1 MAPFPL
7 HFAPRSPEVVAA
19 KAHLF
24 VRLYDDG
31 HDALKAAYAVAYR
44 WRYAGS
50 SREDGRTVLT
60 RYAHR
65 FEDDDGNAVEVTTE
79 HLSGEG
85 DVTSPGYT
93 FGGLCPPVVPRN

>member
-1 MAPFPL
+1 MFPL
-7 HFAPRSPEVVAA
+7 RFAPLSPEVVAA

-31 HDALKAAYAVAYR
+31 TPPVQAAHAVAYR

-50 SREDGRTVLT
+50 RREDGRTVLT

-65 FEDDDGNAVEVTTE
+65 FEDDDGHAVEVVTE
-79 HLSGEG
+79 HLPGEG
-85 DVTSPGYT
+85 DVTSPAYT
-93 FGGLCPPVVPRN
+93 FGGLCPPAAPRN